1 MRLKKAETDQIMK
14 CLSIFVA
21 GAVLVLS
28 GCATEYHARRAD
40 GGYSE
45 TQTGPQSWQVVF
57 EGTRATM
64 SEQMRDFALLR
75 SAELTLAQGYSHFT
89 LSESSQERRTPQLQA
104 EASTIT
110 MYKDKSAAP
119 ASAVD
124 AKQVCDAMAV
134 KYDTVCR

>member
-1 MRLKKAETDQIMK
+1 MK
-14 CLSIFVA
+14 YLSIVLA
-21 GAVLVLS
+21 GAALLLS

-45 TQTGPQSWQVVF
+45 KQTGPQSWQVVF
-57 EGTRATM
+57 EGTRGTM
-64 SEQMRDFALLR
+64 SAQMRDFALLR
-75 SAELTLAQGYSHFT
+75 SAELTLAQGYSHFS
-89 LSESSQERRTPQLQA
+89 LGEASQERRTPEFQA

-119 ASAVD
+119 ASAID
-124 AKQVCDAMAV
+124 AKAVCDAMAL